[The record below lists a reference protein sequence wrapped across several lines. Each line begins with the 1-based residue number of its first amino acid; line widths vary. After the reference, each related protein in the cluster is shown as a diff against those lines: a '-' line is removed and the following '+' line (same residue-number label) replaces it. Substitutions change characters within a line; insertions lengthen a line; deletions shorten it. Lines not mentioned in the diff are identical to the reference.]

1 MPAGKCANCGAAV
14 SAFARACPAC
24 GLPNQPN
31 IVTTI
36 AALALL
42 VMLGGAVYVG
52 ARAFPWERP
61 PSTATNPPQTTTTAE
76 PTKDDYGWLVQA
88 MAECDVYAKQNA
100 DTLYFLIIPLARSG
114 AFVVGWDPV
123 AMGRIGPSVTLVS
136 SSDAL
141 IGLRNGVFVLYRK
154 PFTFAVKDATT
165 QTVYKWKPSTGVSE
179 LKSRESGYASLTLG
193 LQVGDSADIEWG
205 PTFTIVKGTCYWTNP
220 VILSAPS
227 RSAPPAPAPQ

>member
-1 MPAGKCANCGAAV
+1 MPAGKCANCDAAV
-14 SAFARACPAC
+14 SYFARACPSC

-42 VMLGGAVYVG
+42 VMLGGAFYVG

-61 PSTATNPPQTTTTAE
+61 SNTTTNTPQTTTAE
-76 PTKDDYGWLVQA
+76 PAKDDYGWLVQA

-114 AFVVGWDPV
+114 TFVVGWDPV

-165 QTVYKWKPSTGVSE
+165 QTIYKWKPSTGVSE
-179 LKSRESGYASLTLG
+179 LKSRESGYDSLTLG

-220 VILSAPS
+220 VIVSATS
-227 RSAPPAPAPQ
+227 RSAPPAPAPR

>member
-1 MPAGKCANCGAAV
+1 MPAGKCANCDAAV
-14 SAFARACPAC
+14 SYFARACPSC

-42 VMLGGAVYVG
+42 VVLGGAFYVG
-52 ARAFPWERP
+52 ARAWLWERSP
-61 PSTATNPPQTTTTAE
+61 SSTTQNAPQSTADTA
-76 PTKDDYGWLVQA
+76 KDDYGWLVQA

-114 AFVVGWDPV
+114 TFVVGWDPV
-123 AMGRIGPSVTLVS
+123 AMGRIGPSATLVS
-136 SSDAL
+136 STDAL
-141 IGLRNGVFVLYRK
+141 IGLRNGVFALYRK

-165 QTVYKWKPSTGVSE
+165 QTIYKWKPSAGVSE

-193 LQVGDSADIEWG
+193 LQVGDSRDIEWG

-220 VILSAPS
+220 VIGSATSGGSPL
-227 RSAPPAPAPQ
+227 APAPQ